1 MVFGLP
7 EIPLLLKGT
16 NNTLL
21 LVTTTYL
28 NFFFFKLIA
37 MEMMYALVTQGAS
50 GVFHCILMR

>member
-28 NFFFFKLIA
+28 NFFFFKLIDHF
-37 MEMMYALVTQGAS
+37 LVHES
-50 GVFHCILMR
+50 I